1 MYKIE
6 VKVKD
11 ELTDT
16 TRYIN
21 YDYCNLEN
29 LDGLMHE
36 MTKYIRR
43 ELKFNTLYKRISLQ
57 YHNLT
62 SANIT
67 SKILFLTPEAADYLN
82 REYGSMCDNRQGKI
96 SQFQGLP
103 VAVVPDLEED
113 FFIGVNNG

>member
-11 ELTDT
+11 ELTDKI
-16 TRYIN
+16 RYIN

-43 ELKFNTLYKRISLQ
+43 ELKFPDLYENIMRTKYSLD
-57 YHNLT
+57 
-62 SANIT
+62 SAKVPYDT
-67 SKILFLTPEAADYLN
+67 LFLSTDAADYLDS
-82 REYGSMCDNRQGKI
+82 EYGWLCRNPKGYI
-96 SQFQGLP
+96 
-103 VAVVPDLEED
+103 AVFAGMKVIITPELESD
-113 FFIGVNNG
+113 FLIGVKNG

>member
-11 ELTDT
+11 ELTDK

-43 ELKFNTLYKRISLQ
+43 ELKFTELYAKIATMQRALDAS
-57 YHNLT
+57 
-62 SANIT
+62 NIT
-67 SKILFLTPEAADYLN
+67 HETLFLSPEAADYLHH
-82 REYGSMCDNRQGKI
+82 EYGWLCGQEKGRIAKFM
-96 SQFQGLP
+96 GLT
-103 VAVVPDLEED
+103 VIIVPDLDKD